1 MSKPL
6 EVYLTTLKIYSHCL
20 STVQLPLP
28 LGCESVFLPTA
39 TVIISAAILT
49 MTSKILILKLFIP
62 EKTDSGNYWNSL
74 FSHGDKVF
82 GHIAWHHINHSLT
95 AVFHTELV
103 LMSKPTHFGIPWAF
117 LEWWFHNW
125 SYHFWL
131 EENFISAYEREEW
144 IFNHI
149 SLFCLNDI
157 K

>member
-1 MSKPL
+1 MADQAVPHSDMSPSVEGWYKGEYVSIKCSCICALVVLVSKPL

-62 EKTDSGNYWNSL
+62 EKTDSGNDWNSL
-74 FSHGDKVF
+74 FSHGDNVL

-95 AVFHTELV
+95 AVFHTGLV
-103 LMSKPTHFGIPWAF
+103 LMSKPTHFGK
-117 LEWWFHNW
+117 
-125 SYHFWL
+125 YHGH
-131 EENFISAYEREEW
+131 S
-144 IFNHI
+144 
-149 SLFCLNDI
+149 
-157 K
+157 